1 MDEMK
6 IYIGHSTE
14 MQYEEELY
22 SPLKESEIIEEHEL
36 MLPHD
41 SKEFFESKSFLREEC
56 DLLIAEVSNS
66 SIGLG
71 IELGWADEFEVPVV
85 CVYKESSDPSDA
97 LKAVTEKTFEY
108 SDRDELV
115 EIVKNVVEEE

>member
-1 MDEMK
+1 VDEMK

-41 SKEFFESKSFLREEC
+41 SKRIL
-56 DLLIAEVSNS
+56 
-66 SIGLG
+66 
-71 IELGWADEFEVPVV
+71 
-85 CVYKESSDPSDA
+85 
-97 LKAVTEKTFEY
+97 
-108 SDRDELV
+108 
-115 EIVKNVVEEE
+115 